1 MRIFPIELFMESGI
15 AGREKLSL
23 CWRIEQQRIFQP
35 DEYS

>member
-1 MRIFPIELFMESGI
+1 MEFGI
-15 AGREKLSL
+15 AELEKLSL